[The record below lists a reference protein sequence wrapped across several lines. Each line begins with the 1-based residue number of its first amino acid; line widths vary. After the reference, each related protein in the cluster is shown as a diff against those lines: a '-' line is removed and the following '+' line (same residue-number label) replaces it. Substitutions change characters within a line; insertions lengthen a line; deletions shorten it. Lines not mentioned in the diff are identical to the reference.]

1 MKQFAGKVLLLFA
14 ALLCRSLFVAYKM
27 ILNAVVPLSLLL
39 GAGWLIYSA
48 VAGHAGVRTMLEA
61 TAAGAVFLVIV
72 SAYLLYHYKD
82 GILPKS
88 AANNWANRLID
99 RFIAWIGTLKYFSS
113 PYCMVEDPGSY
124 RIRGSDMRQLL
135 DGSAPLLQPGDIL
148 LRGYDGY
155 VDGELIRRTGGGQGN
170 GKYFSHAAM
179 YVGKLEDADRSIVA
193 RRLQVPD
200 GQGGWRPA
208 TQQEMDAV
216 RDDPGFF
223 HAGEQMVIHSMGKGV
238 FVEDILTFLRC
249 DYLAVIRLPDE
260 ISASRLSSA
269 YRPVLREVLTG
280 DALAIDEKLQAG
292 QDVSR
297 AEVVK
302 AARDSALGKIGSC
315 YDFQFDSAKEF
326 NRFSCSE
333 FVYYCYKSVH
343 RYIGL
348 ETKVHSFLGLFARN
362 TITPPDIYN
371 AAGMHQ
377 PDKKLEVMW
386 EKTG

>member
-1 MKQFAGKVLLLFA
+1 MKQLVGKVLLLFA
-14 ALLCRSLFVAYKM
+14 ALLCRSLFVGYKLL
-27 ILNAVVPLSLLL
+27 LNAVLPLTLLL
-39 GAGWLIYSA
+39 GAGWLVYMAIT
-48 VAGHAGVRTMLEA
+48 GHAGARMVLEVI
-61 TAAGAVFLVIV
+61 AAGAVLLAIV
-72 SAYLLYHYKD
+72 SVYLLYHYGD

-88 AANNWANRLID
+88 AASNWANRLID
-99 RFIAWIGTLKYFSS
+99 RFIAWIGTLKFFCS

-124 RIRGSDMRQLL
+124 RIRGSDMRKLL
-135 DGSAPLLQPGDIL
+135 DDGAPLLQPGDIL

-179 YVGKLEDADRSIVA
+179 YVGKLDETDKNIVA

-200 GQGGWRPA
+200 GQGGWRAA
-208 TQQEMDAV
+208 TQQEMDGI
-216 RDDPGFF
+216 RNNPGFF
-223 HAGEQMVIHSMGKGV
+223 HAGEEMVIHSMGKGV

-260 ISASRLSSA
+260 ISASQLIST
-269 YRPVLREVLTG
+269 YRPVLREALSG
-280 DALAIDEKLQAG
+280 DALVIDEKLRAG
-292 QDVSR
+292 QNVSR

-302 AARDSALGKIGSC
+302 AAKDSALGKIGSC
-315 YDFQFDSAKEF
+315 YDFQFDSVKEF

-348 ETKVHSFLGLFARN
+348 ETQVHSFLGLFARN
-362 TITPPDIYN
+362 TITPPDVYN
-371 AAGMHQ
+371 AAGTLQ
-377 PDKKLEVMW
+377 SGKKLEIVW

>member
-14 ALLCRSLFVAYKM
+14 ALLCRSLFVAYQVL
-27 ILNAVVPLSLLL
+27 LNAVVPLALLL
-39 GAGWLIYSA
+39 GAGWLIYMA
-48 VAGHAGVRTMLEA
+48 AAGHAGARTALEA
-61 TAAGAVFLVIV
+61 IAAGAVFLAVI

-82 GILPKS
+82 GLLPQS
-88 AANNWANRLID
+88 AASNWANRLID
-99 RFIAWIGTLKYFSS
+99 RFIAWMGTLKYFSS

-124 RIRGSDMRQLL
+124 KIRGSDMRKLL

-179 YVGKLEDADRSIVA
+179 YVGKLGEADRGIVA

-200 GQGGWRPA
+200 GQGGWRSA
-208 TQQEMDAV
+208 TQQEMEDV
-216 RDDPGFF
+216 RNNSGFF
-223 HAGEQMVIHSMGKGV
+223 HTGEQMIIHSMGKGV

-260 ISASRLSSA
+260 ISASRLSAA
-269 YRPVLREVLTG
+269 YRPVLREALTG
-280 DALAIDEKLQAG
+280 DALAIDEKLRAG

-315 YDFQFDSAKEF
+315 YDFQFDSVKKF

-333 FVYYCYKSVH
+333 FVHYCYKSVH

-348 ETKVHSFLGLFARN
+348 ETKEHSFMGLFARN

-371 AAGMHQ
+371 AAGTHQ
-377 PDKKLEVMW
+377 SGKKLEIKW